1 MNFLLGCPL
10 PPRAPHYTLVVGR
23 KRQQSKETV
32 EGEQKSNQAKLD
44 ERLGI
49 FLIWCEDLWCV
60 VAAAGALSRFI
71 VFVVSGSLNWVQTSL
86 QVQPWYFWESKW
98 LLFRPIFL
106 GLPKKIR
113 NYKRES
119 RWEPFRIKPS
129 TPSLSWNHGENS
141 MSWNQSNMCF
151 QKGGTFGLIAFGP
164 CLLLPRVDIS
174 SIQVHWGNEIGFSH
188 LEPAV
193 RVITRGDQPWFRD
206 RVWRWTSS
214 RCCKM
219 DQQVATD
226 FWNMEPNH

>member
-1 MNFLLGCPL
+1 MTYFQLRTVSFTEGISFLLDFEYFDVPVASPSSTQRCF
-10 PPRAPHYTLVVGR
+10 GR

-44 ERLGI
+44 ERLGF
-49 FLIWCEDLWCV
+49 FLIWCEDLWFV

-71 VFVVSGSLNWVQTSL
+71 VFVVSRIYWKQTSL

-106 GLPKKIR
+106 GLPQKIH

-141 MSWNQSNMCF
+141 MSWNQFNMCF
-151 QKGGTFGLIAFGP
+151 QKGGTSGTTHCIWTLFVASKGRHIKHPSALGQWNW
-164 CLLLPRVDIS
+164 LQSLGTS
-174 SIQVHWGNEIGFSH
+174 E
-188 LEPAV
+188 
-193 RVITRGDQPWFRD
+193 GD
-206 RVWRWTSS
+206 
-214 RCCKM
+214 
-219 DQQVATD
+219 
-226 FWNMEPNH
+226 N